1 MLFFVGVNFLI
12 KSLIMTKE
20 KCWKCKKVK
29 ANVRLRATD
38 DRLCEA
44 CFEANEEALRQIQL
58 GDNMAAA
65 SVIVNEPCSV
75 TPKAA
80 RQLFTCDSCHQS
92 VSEILRCD
100 VCENTFDQQC
110 AGIPY
115 DSFTTL
121 VSIVGDTGWI
131 CQICRNENKT
141 MMMQLKAALATTN
154 ETVAELK
161 VVIAQMSSEI
171 DSLKVSRTC
180 TEKLPTE
187 RSGEKA
193 AKPNGSASDIAVE
206 VHRTLAEKD
215 KRKCNIV
222 ISGLPEAD
230 TLDGDDIAKVD
241 EQNFAKLCEEH
252 FTTKPVVS
260 HLGCRRLGKLPDN
273 RNRPRKLLVHL
284 SSESAAR
291 ELLAEA
297 KRLRLSDIP
306 AVADNVYINPDL
318 CSAELQLAFE
328 RRKARRESRRSH
340 NKQRT
345 DVNTELPRSVT
356 STATG
361 EQTDDAD
368 QPPSDRDVPS
378 RTPAIDGFSHP
389 TTIKQ
394 RTVVNSSFR
403 AK

>member
-1 MLFFVGVNFLI
+1 
-12 KSLIMTKE
+12 MTKE

-241 EQNFAKLCEEH
+241 EQNFAKLCKFRYSFEQISLLSRL
-252 FTTKPVVS
+252 FLTWAVDGSGNCPTTETGQES
-260 HLGCRRLGKLPDN
+260 YSSTCRQN
-273 RNRPRKLLVHL
+273 
-284 SSESAAR
+284 
-291 ELLAEA
+291 
-297 KRLRLSDIP
+297 RLRG
-306 AVADNVYINPDL
+306 N
-318 CSAELQLAFE
+318 C
-328 RRKARRESRRSH
+328 
-340 NKQRT
+340 
-345 DVNTELPRSVT
+345 
-356 STATG
+356 
-361 EQTDDAD
+361 
-368 QPPSDRDVPS
+368 
-378 RTPAIDGFSHP
+378 
-389 TTIKQ
+389 
-394 RTVVNSSFR
+394 
-403 AK
+403 